1 MHMHQASHICV
12 QNRLIL
18 GFPFCLGFVLYSFMF
33 FCFFLLWPLM
43 ILCWFTKPQLPILD
57 ECLVLVEKEC
67 FLQRM
72 NDLKLYLKG
81 IRTKRMRN
89 AVATLQTNLIPV
101 CKYFLV
107 LPRARKMDTK
117 VFFFWDW
124 DWNWDRQKWFLYFL
138 IFLTSEIYMHVGRL
152 YKLC

>member
-1 MHMHQASHICV
+1 
-12 QNRLIL
+12 
-18 GFPFCLGFVLYSFMF
+18 
-33 FCFFLLWPLM
+33 M
-43 ILCWFTKPQLPILD
+43 ILCWFAKPQLPILD

-81 IRTKRMRN
+81 VRTKRMRN

-117 VFFFWDW
+117 VFFSETEIEIEIDKNGF
-124 DWNWDRQKWFLYFL
+124 F
-138 IFLTSEIYMHVGRL
+138 TSSFS
-152 YKLC
+152 